1 VGCWRGYLSGVRCR
15 LVCGPAD
22 ATATQSLASVKSR
35 LVLPFWYRL
44 TWIVPFMM
52 LIRQGI
58 SKPDFSNNNCRVRGL
73 GAGGAVDRGGWGGW
87 WGIFWYRPTQVV
99 LDQRPLRLCV
109 FSNNVRSTSQKYNK
123 RAIKRVCVCEQNMLI
138 QLSTGIY
145 LFL

>member
-1 VGCWRGYLSGVRCR
+1 VVGCWRGYLSGARCR

-35 LVLPFWYRL
+35 LVLPFWYLL

-73 GAGGAVDRGGWGGW
+73 GAGGAVDRGGWG
-87 WGIFWYRPTQVV
+87 
-99 LDQRPLRLCV
+99 RLIGCPMAGMGV
-109 FSNNVRSTSQKYNK
+109 
-123 RAIKRVCVCEQNMLI
+123 
-138 QLSTGIY
+138 GG
-145 LFL
+145 